1 MMMIMIMAMIPIILL
16 IIIFVCLFRKKICS
30 IIKEKISSKEE
41 KNKEK
46 EEKNDEDNIISKN
59 LKILKSSG
67 IKEKDVNKILND
79 LEKEKVDDIYNQL
92 FNMKVEELLSIKG
105 ALMKISEVNKEVS
118 DVLKV
123 AFFTLLCNIILNFY
137 SSVFSNYAIKQIK
150 FNIPFIEPTFKI
162 IDESAING
170 FLFILVVIFIVAA
183 LPWLLSA
190 SNQELYSVSIK
201 LINMID
207 YLVELN
213 KELDKENKV
222 IAKGN
227 KVIAKGN
234 KENINI
240 IETEMFEVTKTTEN
254 KARKE
259 TLTTKLINKKAP
271 VENN

>member
-1 MMMIMIMAMIPIILL
+1 MMMMTMASIPIILL
-16 IIIFVCLFRKKICS
+16 LIIFVFLFRKKIFS
-30 IIKEKISSKEE
+30 IIKEKKSSKEE
-41 KNKEK
+41 ENNKK
-46 EEKNDEDNIISKN
+46 EEENNEDNIISKK

-67 IKEKDVNKILND
+67 IKEKDVNRILND

-92 FNMKVEELLSIKG
+92 SGMKVEELLSIKG

-137 SSVFSNYAIKQIK
+137 SSVYSNYAIKQIK

-170 FLFILVVIFIVAA
+170 FLIILVGVIFVAA

-213 KELDKENKV
+213 KELDKEK
-222 IAKGN
+222 
-227 KVIAKGN
+227 
-234 KENINI
+234 KENL
-240 IETEMFEVTKTTEN
+240 K
-254 KARKE
+254 
-259 TLTTKLINKKAP
+259 
-271 VENN
+271 